1 MLTQIY
7 ELESEMK
14 QKQEQPSSG
23 LEDSYFDRLNS
34 LEFRVPGLQQT
45 LAEMRSTPKE
55 DIYPKSTFKSQLGV
69 TTAKPIIPDCDV
81 TSRSMAAAT
90 EKMKEVEEGIARC
103 RALFSIYQERSIKS
117 QRREEV
123 ETRIEMV

>member
-7 ELESEMK
+7 ELEAEMK

-34 LEFRVPGLQQT
+34 LEVRVPGLQQT
-45 LAEMRSTPKE
+45 LAELRSTSQE
-55 DIYPKSTFKSQLGV
+55 DIYPKSTFRSQLGV
-69 TTAKPIIPDCDV
+69 TTAKPLIPDYDT
-81 TSRSMAAAT
+81 TSRSMAAAI

-103 RALFSIYQERSIKS
+103 RSLFSIYQERSIKS
-117 QRREEV
+117 QRRQEV
-123 ETRIEMV
+123 ATRIEMV